1 MPKNATFHAGYVIT
15 SKSLGSAKYKIEI
28 GSTEVV
34 AARTHTNA
42 LFDPQWF
49 GKNSGTVTSAESDIT
64 VTTSAAS
71 TPGDE
76 VWQTAIFYTVD

>member
-1 MPKNATFHAGYVIT
+1 M
-15 SKSLGSAKYKIEI
+15 
-28 GSTEVV
+28 V

-76 VWQTAIFYTVD
+76 VWQTAIFIQLTDYGFRNRYL